1 MLLKREVA
9 LCLILCFHLADGIG
23 GEGTY
28 VDHIPCCAVGENVV
42 GDYDLYAGW
51 YDVRR
56 CGECNDYCFWM
67 SDPDAAFDPAF
78 RPGTDPWHTP
88 SELSAI
94 VMPWKL
100 QTFMRPLITNHFV
113 CAFFFIKVAYNQAGE
128 VKGFFTC
135 ILSGTGSSEQSTDLS
150 FLVNDEGV
158 TTFPYRKCEGKGAPT
173 HRYRMEEYM
182 GCWRVA
188 QGRGAAFA
196 VGVSGRHISLAQCA
210 DACRSKGYHYFGR
223 RDNGRCSCG
232 GVTLFDLTHQR
243 YGPIDYGPDYCQ
255 CDSTYIGPSTMACV
269 YRLVDQWDPDSA
281 RQLHECYHFPSADLR
296 KLCYISCRDESES
309 LTNMFMCKTL
319 RATSLQHLNRSIA
332 RWYDESNSQLH
343 ILGGDISVGGGGF

>member
-1 MLLKREVA
+1 MLKREVA

-158 TTFPYRKCEGKGAPT
+158 TTFPYRKCDRKGAPT

-188 QGRGAAFA
+188 QGQGAAFA
-196 VGVSGRHISLAQCA
+196 VGVSGMHISLAQCA

-223 RDNGRCSCG
+223 RDNGRCRCG

-343 ILGGDISVGGGGF
+343 ILGVDDL